1 MSDYPIVEIDVFCLK
16 ISGHLSVKIETITIT
31 RLAGFMIPEVE
42 RFESC
47 IGQHLKIDDWQALE
61 IILATVVAHKLHGEM
76 LWLRIIGASG
86 SGKTEILR
94 TLLAQRELYQGFI
107 ETMETL
113 TPSAIRRGLQLMKKD
128 KETGELKKIKVEP
141 TLLERLDG
149 KLVITKELA
158 PLLTRHHD
166 ARNEIF
172 GLLRSVH
179 DGELDADYG
188 SMQGHIKQKCWFD
201 WILGTTTYID
211 QQQTLDQQLGSRFT
225 DIRWGSPI
233 LRKEAVIK
241 AVNNVNLLDTIRK
254 ELGALMTS
262 IIAHTDNK
270 EADRFCVEEWFLD
283 LVDIVSIL
291 RTPVERDGYSKE
303 IKQPPS
309 TELGTRI
316 GQNFSKVCKGL
327 YMLGIEDTQSY
338 MTRLA
343 LDAIPPNRRIVLKAI
358 HTLESEGHKVT
369 QEAIS
374 NMNGTGLS
382 QQYISIIMKDI
393 ELAGAKDI
401 PWRQY
406 LFTTNLSK

>member
-1 MSDYPIVEIDVFCLK
+1 
-16 ISGHLSVKIETITIT
+16 
-31 RLAGFMIPEVE
+31 MIPEVK
-42 RFESC
+42 RFKSC
-47 IGQHLKIDDWQALE
+47 IGQHLRIDDWQALE
-61 IILATVVAHKLHGEM
+61 IVLAAIVAHKLHGEM

-86 SGKTEILR
+86 SGKTELLR
-94 TLLAQRELYQGFI
+94 TLLAQRELHQGYV

-128 KETGELKKIKVEP
+128 KETGELKKVKLEP

-201 WILGTTTYID
+201 WILGSTTFID

-225 DIRWGSPI
+225 DIRWGSPM
-233 LRKEAVIK
+233 LRKEAITK
-241 AVNNVNLLDTIRK
+241 AVNNVDLLDTIRK
-254 ELGALMTS
+254 ELGVLMTS
-262 IIAHTDNK
+262 IIAHSDNT
-270 EADRFCVEEWFLD
+270 EAQKFCVEEWFLE

-291 RTPVERDGYSKE
+291 RTPVERDGYSRE
-303 IKQPPS
+303 VKQPPS
-309 TELGTRI
+309 SELGTRI
-316 GQNFSKVCKGL
+316 GQNFSKICRGL
-327 YMLGIEDTQSY
+327 HMIGISDTRPY
-338 MTRLA
+338 ICRIT
-343 LDAIPPNRRIVLKAI
+343 LDALPPNRRTVLKAI
-358 HTLESEGHKVT
+358 HALELEGHKVT

-382 QQYISIIMKDI
+382 QQYISMIMKDL
-393 ELAGAKDI
+393 ELVGAKDI
-401 PWRQY
+401 PWREY
-406 LFTTNLSK
+406 LFTTTL